1 MSAFLQTF
9 SAYSVASRPILGL
22 GDSKTA
28 SRVAPLKGWP
38 FINGLAVDGATTTTL
53 LAVQI
58 PQLPQLVTPQTVYF
72 LDIGTNDVTAINEG
86 TEGLATFEANA
97 QAILTQMIAAGC
109 IASSILVSSIT
120 PTAGN
125 DQPQYESWFPTTL
138 AVANFW
144 KGLCGSFGT
153 TYVDLL
159 GAFTEGSYQWAN
171 ISPALYITGGG
182 HYSPAGW
189 HLVDQTVA
197 PLIGPPGP
205 L

>member
-1 MSAFLQTF
+1 MTAFLQTF

-38 FINGLAVDGATTTTL
+38 FINALAMDGATTATL
-53 LAVQI
+53 LAEQI
-58 PQLPQLVTPQTVYF
+58 PQLPQLVTANTIYF
-72 LDIGTNDVTAINEG
+72 LDIGTNDVTAINAG
-86 TEGLATFEANA
+86 NEGLATFEANA
-97 QAILTQMIAAGC
+97 QAILIQMIAAGC

-125 DQPQYESWFPTTL
+125 DQAQYQSWFPTTVS
-138 AVANFW
+138 VANTW
-144 KGLCGSFGT
+144 KTLAQQFGCP
-153 TYVDLL
+153 YVDLL

-189 HLVDQTVA
+189 HMVDQTIA